1 MDPNTPQL
9 TNQPSQD
16 SQDALPVDSATQ
28 ATGFDSAPVDT
39 SSEAPT
45 FGATPTTPDAEP
57 TVGAFGPAPAS
68 EEPAAGAFG
77 APAPTPDAAAPGAT
91 PAPAESNPFGPLS
104 SAPATPDAPVVAAVV
119 PGAPVP
125 ASLPPTKSGNGKK
138 IAIIAGIAGGV
149 ILLAIAGIVVFLLL
163 TTVSKQDYADAA
175 KQYNATSIASSTL
188 TTKAST
194 LARGISTSTEE
205 DFNTKV
211 TEINEAITNLEQE
224 NEKLG
229 SLKAVR
235 VGEGKEV
242 YDTFDKKL
250 GEYLEYAKGI
260 VTSVK
265 SVRPA
270 LVKCG
275 SISSVTDA
283 AARVAAIKDCSTNI
297 NAVNDLPN
305 PEFKT
310 YVDALK
316 KGYAEFATT
325 YEGISKLTS
334 PYGSQYEQFKVLRD
348 KMYDT
353 QDAISTAGKTFTT
366 ALNTRDDEVSVKESA
381 DALGKFLT
389 DKQR

>member
-1 MDPNTPQL
+1 MDPNTPQP
-9 TNQPSQD
+9 TNQPPQD
-16 SQDALPVDSATQ
+16 SPDALPVDAPQT
-28 ATGFDSAPVDT
+28 TEFDQAPVDAPAE
-39 SSEAPT
+39 SPT
-45 FGATPTTPDAEP
+45 FGETPVSPESEP
-57 TVGAFGPAPAS
+57 AVGAFGPAPAS
-68 EEPAAGAFG
+68 TDATAGVFG
-77 APAPTPDAAAPGAT
+77 ASSPAVDASTPSAT
-91 PAPAESNPFGPLS
+91 PLATEQPNPFGP
-104 SAPATPDAPVVAAVV
+104 APDAAVTPVVPVAPIV

-125 ASLPPTKSGNGKK
+125 TAMPPAKPGNGKK
-138 IAIIAGIAGGV
+138 IAIIGGIVGGV

-194 LARGISTSTEE
+194 MARGISTSTDT

-211 TEINEAITNLEQE
+211 AEIDEAITKLEQE
-224 NEKLG
+224 NDKLG
-229 SLKAVR
+229 ALKATR

-260 VTSVK
+260 VASVK

-275 SISSVTDA
+275 SISSVTDVS
-283 AARVAAIKDCSTNI
+283 ARVAAVKDCSTSL
-297 NAVNDLPN
+297 NAVTDLPN

-310 YVDALK
+310 YVDSLK
-316 KGYAEFATT
+316 TGYAEFATT
-325 YEGISKLTS
+325 YESISKLTS

-353 QDAISTAGKTFTT
+353 QDAITTAGKTFTT
-366 ALNTRDDEVSVKESA
+366 ALNTRDDEVSVKDSA